1 LQTTVIFIIM
11 SLDIRIAFT
20 YFLFL
25 SLAATGLLA
34 VNRVSV
40 RAEAWDEFTTDRA
53 RDPDKKILT
62 YRFLKGNYHPGSIS
76 DPSMEDL
83 KFKDIVQDVAL
94 NLSKNNFIPDPNPE
108 TTDLLIVVH
117 WGRTRPAEDSLQ
129 ELHGYTSLDDMG
141 GLTPDASV
149 AFANPSNISSELEFN
164 YNASLSI
171 SEANE
176 GNAYY
181 KSQLLGMEEAF
192 DLIGSRYEEEQM
204 KRMIDEER
212 YFIILMAYDYQK
224 LKEGETVMLWRTRYS
239 MRALG
244 QSFTAA
250 IGQMNEVA
258 GDYYGQNMKGLITK
272 RFNEE
277 ANVKIGEVEV
287 IDSEEPDSVN

>member
-1 LQTTVIFIIM
+1 M
-11 SLDIRIAFT
+11 SLKIKSILLGFALVSVLSSS
-20 YFLFL
+20 LF
-25 SLAATGLLA
+25 A

-40 RAEAWDEFTTDRA
+40 RAEAWDEFTKERA
-53 RDPDKKILT
+53 RDPDKKIMT
-62 YRFLKGNYHPGSIS
+62 YRFMKGNYHPGSVA

-83 KFKDIVQDVAL
+83 KFEDIVKDVAL
-94 NLSKNNFIPDPNPE
+94 NLGKNNFIPDPDPE
-108 TTDLLIVVH
+108 NTDLIIVVH

-129 ELHGYTSLDDMG
+129 ELHGYTSLEDMG
-141 GLTPDASV
+141 GTTPDRSV
-149 AFANPSNISSELEFN
+149 LFDNPSNISSELEFN

-171 SEANE
+171 AESNA

-192 DLIGSRYEEEQM
+192 DLIGSRYEEERL

-212 YFIILMAYDYQK
+212 YFIILMAYDYKK

-250 IGQMNEVA
+250 IGQMNDVA
-258 GDYYGQNMKGLITK
+258 SDYFGQNMKGLITK

-277 ANVKIGEVEV
+277 ADVKIGDVEV
-287 IDSEEPDSVN
+287 IDSEDPDSVN